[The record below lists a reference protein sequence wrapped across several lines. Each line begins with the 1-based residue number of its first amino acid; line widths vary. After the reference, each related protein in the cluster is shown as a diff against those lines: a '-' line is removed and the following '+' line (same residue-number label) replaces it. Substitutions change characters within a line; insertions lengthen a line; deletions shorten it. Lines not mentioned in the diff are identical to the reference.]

1 MKRVLIIAVTV
12 LVLFAFYMRNQ
23 LRRAVDELDYG
34 VAPGLKVTNFSFGES
49 KLILPVWINNP
60 TNFNMLFSNM
70 EIDVFVNK
78 IYAGKATLTKGYEVL
93 KQERSIIP
101 FEVQID
107 NVNAMQILLT
117 VNQFLDSKNWRDK
130 VNISFRGRFRAESG
144 LLYFNNVPIS
154 ADGSY
159 KYWMG

>member
-1 MKRVLIIAVTV
+1 MRKFILISAVV
-12 LVLFAFYMRNQ
+12 LVLFAMYMRNQ
-23 LRRAVDELDYG
+23 LRRAVDDLDYG
-34 VAPGLKVTNFSFGES
+34 IAPGLKVTNFSFGDS
-49 KLILPVWINNP
+49 TLILPMWINNP
-60 TNFNMLFSNM
+60 TNFSILLSNM

-78 IYAGKATLTKGYEVL
+78 IYAGKAQLNRGYVVE
-93 KQERSIIP
+93 KQARSIIP
-101 FEVQID
+101 FEVKLD

-144 LLYFNNVPIS
+144 LLYFNNVPVS

-159 KYWMG
+159 KFWMG

>member
-1 MKRVLIIAVTV
+1 
-12 LVLFAFYMRNQ
+12 
-23 LRRAVDELDYG
+23 
-34 VAPGLKVTNFSFGES
+34 
-49 KLILPVWINNP
+49 
-60 TNFNMLFSNM
+60 
-70 EIDVFVNK
+70 
-78 IYAGKATLTKGYEVL
+78 
-93 KQERSIIP
+93 
-101 FEVQID
+101 
-107 NVNAMQILLT
+107 LLT